1 MPGVQIKLDSSTLN
15 NLLVSISGDV
25 SRYML
30 RLGIQIQSSARRK
43 CPVDTGR
50 LRSSIGVTQKAA
62 TQGAI
67 TSVGSNVEYALY
79 VHEGTRFQHGR
90 PFLRDALNEVVS
102 AIG

>member
-1 MPGVQIKLDSSTLN
+1 MPGIDIKLDDAQLN

-30 RLGIQIQSSARRK
+30 RLGIKIQSSARRK

-50 LRSSIGVTQKAA
+50 LRSSIGVTQKATSA
-62 TQGAI
+62 GAV
-67 TSVGSNVEYALY
+67 TSIGTNVEYGLY
-79 VHEGTRFQHGR
+79 VHEGTRFMTGR